1 MATLTIKTLDR
12 TGLDVTVADAAADVG
27 GDEFANDGSR
37 TFYSVNNGSGSPVTV
52 TFVTPVTVDGLAVA
66 DRDVVVAAGSTSLI
80 GPFPRSDYNDAN
92 NMVQVTYSAVTTVTV
107 VAAKLAKD

>member
-1 MATLTIKTLDR
+1 MATLTVQTLDR
-12 TGLDVTVADAAADVG
+12 DGLDTTTTDVAADVG
-27 GDEFANDGSR
+27 GDEFNNDGKQ
-37 TFYSVNNGSGSPVTV
+37 TLFSVNNASGSPITV
-52 TFVTPVTVDGLAVA
+52 TFVTPITVDGLAVA

-92 NMVQVTYSAVTTVTV
+92 NLVQVTYSDVTTLTV